1 VAAARGGAP
10 RFGELPDPT
19 ALVRTGCGQLRA
31 CVSTS
36 RLPEQINCLSCREH
50 AWATYQERAIGL
62 EAAGR
67 AERTSSPARTEA
79 TWDLAD
85 ACCDLARRYWADPL
99 PDGHG
104 NGVKDAE
111 GSVAGDLG

>member
-1 VAAARGGAP
+1 MSQDRSGSQAR
-10 RFGELPDPT
+10 
-19 ALVRTGCGQLRA
+19 RTLKQRWKPHPQRDVKITIDLR
-31 CVSTS
+31 
-36 RLPEQINCLSCREH
+36 P
-50 AWATYQERAIGL
+50 
-62 EAAGR
+62 AGR
-67 AERTSSPARTEA
+67 AEQTSSPARTEA